1 MSEWIILGL
10 EGVGLC
16 ACIIALVLISKKKK
30 KYTEQIEQQTKEVQ
44 EHTLMDALTN
54 ERVRH

>member
-16 ACIIALVLISKKKK
+16 ACIIALVLNSKKKK
-30 KYTEQIEQQTKEVQ
+30 KYTEQIEQQTKEVR